1 MFRASG
7 TYSEAKIMITK
18 RFGWWRT
25 ALLLALSSLLSACSS
40 LVQYNINEPLT
51 EYKPDQGYTI
61 KSIDLAPGDSKIFMV
76 VLFSGGGARSA
87 ALGYGVLEELAR
99 HKFQQDG
106 KTKRLFDE
114 VDLVYGV
121 SGGSILAAYYGLHG
135 EGVFPSFN
143 DRFLNLDFQDKMV
156 SRIISF
162 SNQWR
167 LTSPRF
173 GRSDLLEEQLDEV
186 LFDKKTF
193 DDLNSKK
200 RKGPMTII
208 SATDMSSGA
217 RFDFIQETFDFICSD
232 LNRFPVARAVAASSA
247 VPLLFSPIT
256 LWNYAGTCDFHI
268 PETLLAAADN
278 NKRGRIAAVS
288 RSRAKELF
296 SYLDPIQRPYIH
308 LLDGGLS
315 DNLSIRSILD
325 MEALVGSEG
334 VRQDFRLDEM
344 EKLVLVVVNAQ
355 NNPEHTIDKS
365 ADVPG
370 VRDVIRAISDIPI
383 ARYTQETELAMQ
395 SSIERWQEAGRL
407 RAEQNK
413 TKPPSVYYINV
424 SLKNM
429 TDEEQ
434 RMDLLN
440 VPTSLY
446 LPKKTVRELRSAA
459 TMLMQQSP
467 EFQRLLQDI
476 SAQPRD

>member
-1 MFRASG
+1 MFTQRS
-7 TYSEAKIMITK
+7 SL
-18 RFGWWRT
+18 WRT
-25 ALLLALSSLLSACSS
+25 ASLLVFSALLAGCSS

-51 EYKPDQGYTI
+51 EYKPDHGYTI
-61 KSIDLAPGDSKIFMV
+61 KSIDLAPGDSKMFMV

-99 HKFQQDG
+99 NKFVQNG
-106 KTKRLFDE
+106 KERRLFDE

-135 EGVFPSFN
+135 PDVFPSFN
-143 DRFLNLDFQDKMV
+143 DRFLNLDFQDKIV
-156 SRIISF
+156 SQIISF

-193 DDLNSKK
+193 SDLAKKK
-200 RKGPMTII
+200 RKGPLTII

-232 LNRFPVARAVAASSA
+232 LNRFPISRAVAASSA
-247 VPLLFSPIT
+247 VPLLFSPVT
-256 LWNYAGTCDFHI
+256 LWNYAGTCDFHV
-268 PETLLAAADN
+268 PDTLMAAADN
-278 NKRGRIAAVS
+278 KKRGRIAAVS
-288 RSRAKELF
+288 RTRAKELL
-296 SYLDPIQRPYIH
+296 SYLDPIKRPYIH

-325 MEALVGSEG
+325 MEALVGSEE

-355 NNPEHTIDKS
+355 NNPENTIDQS

-370 VRDVIRAISDIPI
+370 WRDVIRAISDIPI

-395 SSIERWQEAGRL
+395 SSIERWQEAARL
-407 RAEQNK
+407 RAEQNN
-413 TKPPSVYYINV
+413 TAPPSVYYINV

-429 TDEEQ
+429 TDEEK
-434 RMDLLN
+434 RIDLLN

-446 LPKKTVRELRSAA
+446 LPKKTVRELRGAA
-459 TMLMQQSP
+459 TTLLHESP
-467 EFQRLLQDI
+467 EFRRLLKDI
-476 SAQPRD
+476 SAKQGD